1 MLANPDSWWSSTVRP
16 ATCSKLKLWGR
27 KLTKTSFRDAAWPS
41 VNVGQT
47 VRSKQKEIWLNIW
60 PPTSLSTP
68 AVWVLGTHLTDLASD
83 YSRGLASQVD
93 PVCSRVRT
101 SVSKPGKQ
109 NQSNLHGGNRLPL
122 RVTGRRRQRTEV
134 KDSLLGQSGSRR
146 RLQSED
152 SACVRFRTLTDVE
165 AKAAKLDSVQ
175 LASHWEILTARQR
188 FLILEDRHNLQ
199 KKLLGMKIHDG
210 CSFHTFRRI

>member
-1 MLANPDSWWSSTVRP
+1 MRTEADENQLQRRRIA
-16 ATCSKLKLWGR
+16 KHH
-27 KLTKTSFRDAAWPS
+27 
-41 VNVGQT
+41 VGQT

-83 YSRGLASQVD
+83 YSRGLASQVN

-101 SVSKPGKQ
+101 SVSKPDKQ

-122 RVTGRRRQRTEV
+122 RVTGRRRRRMEV
-134 KDSLLGQSGSRR
+134 KDSLLGQSCPWRQ
-146 RLQSED
+146 LQSED
-152 SACVRFRTLTDVE
+152 SACVRFKILTDVE

-175 LASHWEILTARQR
+175 LASYWENLPDRGFSPQKIDTVYKRN
-188 FLILEDRHNLQ
+188 FLVWKYMMDAHFTHFAGYNY
-199 KKLLGMKIHDG
+199 
-210 CSFHTFRRI
+210 